1 MQSAARATRSVVAL
15 LAVALLASP
24 VAASAQSKWKPD
36 RQIEIIVA
44 SDPGSGFDRAGR
56 LLQKIWQTE
65 HLVDQTVTVVTKPGG
80 YGAVGWNYLNQHARS
95 GTYISVVSPLLL
107 TNQIVGNQALTY
119 RDVTPLGLLQD
130 EEIVFA
136 VYDQS
141 PIKRGEDL
149 LERLR
154 KDPSSVTF
162 GLSGIGGQNHLA
174 LGLIA
179 QAAGGIDVARLKV
192 VGFAGSG
199 DVATAVIGGHVEATA
214 SPASTVAPQVAAGR
228 MRAIGV
234 SSEKRLGGVLADVPT
249 WKEQGVDAVFSN
261 WRGLI
266 GPKGMTADQIRY
278 WDEVLAKTAQSPSW
292 QEEMKKSQL
301 VEHYLDSKAAGA
313 FLEAENKKL
322 SEIMGRLGLTKQAA
336 AK

>member
-1 MQSAARATRSVVAL
+1 MQSAARATRSVAAL
-15 LAVALLASP
+15 LAAALVASP
-24 VAASAQSKWKPD
+24 VTASAQSKWKPD
-36 RQIEIIVA
+36 RQIEIIIA

-80 YGAVGWNYLNQHARS
+80 YGAVGWSYLNQHARS

-141 PIKRGEDL
+141 PIKSGQDL

-174 LGLIA
+174 LGLVA
-179 QAAGGIDVARLKV
+179 QVAGGIDVARLKV

-234 SSEKRLGGVLADVPT
+234 SSEKRLEGVLADVPT

-322 SEIMGRLGLTKQAA
+322 SEIMGKLGLSKQAA